1 MFTCLPIDLVH
12 LILDFDGR
20 IMYRKG
26 QYVDRIHKYDPRY
39 DIVKPIISKKQ
50 TIMKTIQLDGS
61 SFYFEFAFDIDNRVG
76 LCYDYH
82 FSYQH
87 AFEIC
92 YYDTRDGLQQIRTH
106 L

>member
-1 MFTCLPIDLVH
+1 MSTSLPTDLVH

-39 DIVKPIISKKQ
+39 DLVKPIIDKKHMIKQ
-50 TIMKTIQLDGS
+50 TIEVDGS
-61 SFYFEFAFDIDNRVG
+61 SFYFEIAFDLDNRIG

-82 FSYQH
+82 FSYLN

-92 YYDTRDGLQQIRTH
+92 YYNTQNGLQQIRTH
-106 L
+106 V